1 MTHRD
6 HNYAGETF
14 FFQAKFCIHDRRI
27 ETFDRHRIQTHRRH
41 AQQEVTDV
49 QVHLFCHPVVVIFQ
63 LFAMHVG
70 KEGAAFVVCGFGFRG
85 GETAIALFLIHHAL
99 QPGIVHRRFGAEH
112 HDVGSIQHFTF
123 VEYKTAGCGFRHAR
137 FTFVSAG
144 NDKVPRL
151 RVGAGRTK
159 LQQRF

>member
-6 HNYAGETF
+6 HHYAGETF

-27 ETFDRHRIQTHRRH
+27 KAFDRHSIQTHCRN

-49 QVHLFCHPVVVIFQ
+49 EVNLFCHPMVVIFQ

-70 KEGAAFVVCGFGFRG
+70 KEGTAFMVCGFSFRG
-85 GETAIALFLIHHAL
+85 SETTIALFLIHHAL
-99 QPGIVHRRFGAEH
+99 QPCIVHCRFGAEH

-123 VEYKTAGCGFRHAR
+123 VEYKAAGCGFCHTRL
-137 FTFVSAG
+137 TFFSTG

-151 RVGAGRTK
+151 RVGAGRAK
-159 LQQRF
+159 LKQRF